1 MDAQRFRKAS
11 THWMRHTFV
20 RQALIDE
27 APIEVVSEL
36 AGHAN
41 IATISIYSSQELA
54 RKIEAIRGGAQ
65 GGDSVMG
72 AGCRHGLAV
81 VG

>member
-1 MDAQRFRKAS
+1 
-11 THWMRHTFV
+11 MRHTFV
-20 RQALIDE
+20 RQALIDG